1 MGAGRQP
8 ASFPASED
16 MRISRMPEQSQKQQQ
31 RPRLTGQEY
40 NQLVRRL
47 TDRVWQMWIIEL
59 RQDRERRGQRRR

>member
-1 MGAGRQP
+1 
-8 ASFPASED
+8 
-16 MRISRMPEQSQKQQQ
+16 MPEQSQKQQQ